1 MAVKTVN
8 PYTDETIAEYKEDGW
23 DEIAAKL
30 SQLKASQRKWG
41 RDLHGRIE
49 ALKESKKRFSASV
62 DDLARQVT
70 SEMGKPIT
78 QSLSEVTKSIQL
90 LDYAIEH
97 AESFLAP
104 EQVKTEAKRSYIRF
118 EPLGTIL
125 AIEPWNYPVQQ
136 AMRAAVWA
144 LAAGNA
150 VLLKH
155 SSIVSGTSKKLEELF
170 GLDVFK
176 STICG
181 GDTALSIIGHVD
193 GVAFTGSDRTGSRIA
208 AEAGKN
214 LKKAV
219 LELGGSDP
227 FIVIDGTGL
236 DKTVES
242 AVSSRL
248 TNAGQICI
256 SAKRFIVHADVYD
269 EFYSKLK
276 EGFAKVKA
284 GDPLDSGTFI
294 GPLSSRNQAQT
305 VREQIQRLGKIGKV
319 EEALTGLH
327 GNFVPPTVVRTDVLF
342 DEEVFGPVAI
352 LKKYETDEEAVSLA
366 NETPYGLGASVWGDS
381 DAAERLAP
389 RIEAGMVFINKR
401 VTSDPRLP
409 FGGVKRSGVG
419 RELSRYGMLELTN
432 MKSVWV
438 D

>member
-1 MAVKTVN
+1 MTVRTTN
-8 PYTDETIAEYKEDGW
+8 PYTDETIAEYEEDSW
-23 DEIAAKL
+23 DDIAAKL
-30 SQLKASQRKWG
+30 SQLKESQRRWG
-41 RDLHGRIE
+41 RDVHDRVG
-49 ALKESKKRFSASV
+49 ALEESRKRFSANV
-62 DDLARQVT
+62 DGLARLVT

-155 SSIVSGTSKKLEELF
+155 SSIVSGTSRRLEELF

-193 GVAFTGSDRTGSRIA
+193 GVAFTGSDKTGSRIA
-208 AEAGKN
+208 AEAGRN

-256 SAKRFIVHADVYD
+256 SAKRFIVHA
-269 EFYSKLK
+269 
-276 EGFAKVKA
+276 
-284 GDPLDSGTFI
+284 
-294 GPLSSRNQAQT
+294 
-305 VREQIQRLGKIGKV
+305 
-319 EEALTGLH
+319 
-327 GNFVPPTVVRTDVLF
+327 
-342 DEEVFGPVAI
+342 
-352 LKKYETDEEAVSLA
+352 
-366 NETPYGLGASVWGDS
+366 
-381 DAAERLAP
+381 
-389 RIEAGMVFINKR
+389 
-401 VTSDPRLP
+401 
-409 FGGVKRSGVG
+409 
-419 RELSRYGMLELTN
+419 
-432 MKSVWV
+432 
-438 D
+438 

>member
-1 MAVKTVN
+1 MTVKTTN
-8 PYTDETIAEYKEDGW
+8 PYTNETIAEYEEDSW
-23 DEIAAKL
+23 DDIAAQL
-30 SQLKASQRKWG
+30 SPLTESPRRWG
-41 RDLHGRIE
+41 RDVHDRVE
-49 ALKESKKRFSASV
+49 ALEESRKRFSANV
-62 DDLARQVT
+62 DGLARLVT

-78 QSLSEVTKSIQL
+78 QSLSEVRKSIQL

-155 SSIVSGTSKKLEELF
+155 SSIVSGTSRKLEELF
-170 GLDVFK
+170 GLDVFR

-193 GVAFTGSDRTGSRIA
+193 GVAFTGSDKTGSRIA
-208 AEAGKN
+208 AEAGRN

-242 AVSSRL
+242 AVNSRL

-256 SAKRFIVHADVYD
+256 SAKRFIVHAHVYD
-269 EFYSKLK
+269 EFYSRLK
-276 EGFAKVKA
+276 EGFTKVKA
-284 GDPLDSGTFI
+284 GDPFDSGTFM
-294 GPLSSRNQAQT
+294 GPLSSMNQAKI
-305 VREQIQRLGKIGKV
+305 VREQIQQLGKIGKV
-319 EEALTGLH
+319 EEALTGLS
-327 GNFVPPTVVRTDVLF
+327 GNFVPPTVVRADGLF

-352 LKKYETDEEAVSLA
+352 LNKYETDDQAVSLA
-366 NETPYGLGASVWGDS
+366 NETPYGLGASIWGDS

-409 FGGVKRSGVG
+409 FGGIKKSGVG

>member
-1 MAVKTVN
+1 
-8 PYTDETIAEYKEDGW
+8 
-23 DEIAAKL
+23 
-30 SQLKASQRKWG
+30 
-41 RDLHGRIE
+41 
-49 ALKESKKRFSASV
+49 
-62 DDLARQVT
+62 
-70 SEMGKPIT
+70 
-78 QSLSEVTKSIQL
+78 
-90 LDYAIEH
+90 
-97 AESFLAP
+97 
-104 EQVKTEAKRSYIRF
+104 
-118 EPLGTIL
+118 
-125 AIEPWNYPVQQ
+125 
-136 AMRAAVWA
+136 
-144 LAAGNA
+144 
-150 VLLKH
+150 
-155 SSIVSGTSKKLEELF
+155 
-170 GLDVFK
+170 
-176 STICG
+176 
-181 GDTALSIIGHVD
+181 
-193 GVAFTGSDRTGSRIA
+193 
-208 AEAGKN
+208 
-214 LKKAV
+214 
-219 LELGGSDP
+219 
-227 FIVIDGTGL
+227 
-236 DKTVES
+236 
-242 AVSSRL
+242 
-248 TNAGQICI
+248 
-256 SAKRFIVHADVYD
+256 D

-305 VREQIQRLGKIGKV
+305 VREQIQRLGKIGRV
-319 EEALTGLH
+319 EEAQTGLH